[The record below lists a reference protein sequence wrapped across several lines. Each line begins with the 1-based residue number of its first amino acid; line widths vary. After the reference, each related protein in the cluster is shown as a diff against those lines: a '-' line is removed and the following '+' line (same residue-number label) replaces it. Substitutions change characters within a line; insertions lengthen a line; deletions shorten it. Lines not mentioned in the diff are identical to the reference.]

1 MPEDVPCDRC
11 RRCHDE
17 PVEPPNR
24 SKYNGEAM
32 IGFTGAR
39 MIPKAQQKEH
49 SDLARYREDLMAV
62 RRTCL
67 LCRAIGDRWDHDFS
81 SCSRKHEV
89 LHERKE
95 ARCRFDAKGGQWLQP
110 YTACFWCLNPQS
122 VCHRAN
128 AEANHQEGKCEERDT
143 VLPLCYGTFCSV
155 GGENWLYEIFG
166 RRFTGIEGF
175 FDWLGEE
182 CRFSGG
188 KAIQAVRVAAE
199 ALIDSHLY

>member
-143 VLPLCYGTFCSV
+143 VLPLCYGTFQC
-155 GGENWLYEIFG
+155 GG
-166 RRFTGIEGF
+166 
-175 FDWLGEE
+175 
-182 CRFSGG
+182 
-188 KAIQAVRVAAE
+188 
-199 ALIDSHLY
+199 